1 MARPHRFDEMF
12 QRTNVIGRSGE
23 QELTE
28 EREVARK
35 MEKQSGWGLWKGGK
49 NYTEQCYEDEL
60 VKQKGYGTIPN
71 DAVKQR
77 RQELE
82 KGEIPEN

>member
-12 QRTNVIGRSGE
+12 QRTNVKGRSGE

-28 EREVARK
+28 TEVARK

-49 NYTEQCYEDEL
+49 NYTEQCHEDER